1 MSGNVFDL
9 SVNGDMGATPPVEE
23 SYEPPTYLPSSVPN
37 QPAAAAPEK
46 PAPEKLIAERDV
58 PQPPAPPTPPPP
70 PAAEFLPTSPPLT
83 VEVPGPPPVTDAVS
97 QALLNAP
104 PPQLVPQSEPG
115 SPAAQATPAT
125 PPPAPAAP
133 AAASDSYRAVSEP
146 VDLKPTFVDAPVPT
160 SPVAEQ

>member
-9 SVNGDMGATPPVEE
+9 SVDADGGASPAPEE
-23 SYEPPTYLPSSVPN
+23 SYQPPTYLPSSVPN
-37 QPAAAAPEK
+37 QPAAPAAGK
-46 PAPEKLIAERDV
+46 DA
-58 PQPPAPPTPPPP
+58 PQPPAPPTPPAP
-70 PAAEFLPTSPPLT
+70 AEFLPTAATPLT

-97 QALLNAP
+97 QALLHAP